1 MPATPRT
8 RLRLG
13 RSLRLTQGRD
23 FRRTRAEGMR
33 MPWGCM
39 LANWNPAPRLRLGVI
54 ASRQIGDAVVRNR
67 SRRLL
72 KEVFRRHQYELAGAV
87 DLVLVARA
95 SIVGKSYAAV
105 ERDFL
110 AGLRRA
116 RLLRAPAPAS
126 PQA

>member
-1 MPATPRT
+1 MPETPRT

-13 RSLRLTQGRD
+13 RKQRLTQGRD
-23 FRRTRAEGMR
+23 FRRVRAEGMR

-39 LANWNPAPRLRLGVI
+39 LANWNPAPSLRLGVI
-54 ASRQIGDAVVRNR
+54 TSRRIGNAVVRNR

-72 KEVFRRHQYELAGAV
+72 REAFRRHQHELAGPL
-87 DLVLVARA
+87 DLVLVARS
-95 SIVGKSYAAV
+95 SIVGKDYAAV

-116 RLLRAPAPAS
+116 RLLQSVPAVARA
-126 PQA
+126 

>member
-1 MPATPRT
+1 MPEPVRT

-13 RSLRLTQGRD
+13 RKQRLTQGRD
-23 FRRTRAEGMR
+23 FRRARAEGLR

-39 LANWNPAPRLRLGVI
+39 LANWNPTPSLRLGVI
-54 ASRQIGDAVVRNR
+54 TSRRIGNAVVRNR

-72 KEVFRRHQYELAGAV
+72 REVFRRHQHELAGAV
-87 DLVLVARA
+87 DLVLVARS
-95 SIVGKSYAAV
+95 SILGKDYAAV

-116 RLLRAPAPAS
+116 RLWQAPPAVARA
-126 PQA
+126 